1 VAARIAIGP
10 AAAKVDWRAA
20 ELYLGRSS
28 FFGLRLWFF
37 PATSVISRS
46 ANIWRSENVLVLL
59 MKCRRGRGPIMA
71 DVDELRFLL
80 DELAEAAEKG
90 SGAHLSPHMARLLMS
105 VIEAQRGFVDAD
117 AETASHRFRIVM
129 GDDGEGPATALGA
142 ASDIEVA
149 RAILAW
155 AIKRN
160 ARRKIRL
167 YDGSAIIEEAN

>member
-1 VAARIAIGP
+1 
-10 AAAKVDWRAA
+10 
-20 ELYLGRSS
+20 
-28 FFGLRLWFF
+28 
-37 PATSVISRS
+37 
-46 ANIWRSENVLVLL
+46 
-59 MKCRRGRGPIMA
+59 MA
-71 DVDELRFLL
+71 DVNELRFLL

-90 SGAHLSPHMARLLMS
+90 RGAHLSPHMARLLMS

-117 AETASHRFRIVM
+117 AETASHRFQVVM
-129 GDDGEGPATALGA
+129 GDDDGEGSATVLGA

-149 RAILAW
+149 RAILAL